1 MRSFIFFLINR
12 KNNFIIPK
20 GLIRSSLVE
29 KNADSIL
36 SQIEFLFFFFHR

>member
-1 MRSFIFFLINR
+1 MRSFIFLFLINR

-20 GLIRSSLVE
+20 NLIRSSFVE

-36 SQIEFLFFFFHR
+36 